1 MTGGLH
7 RVIQVVQLF
16 AGRELTFP
24 IGQDNSYIL
33 YCPGRFRRRT
43 RVASRCST
51 MVDLLLRL
59 LHHLQQPAIFAE

>member
-1 MTGGLH
+1 MTGGFD
-7 RVIQVVQLF
+7 RVVPVVQLF
-16 AGRELTFP
+16 AGKDLTFP
-24 IGQDNSYIL
+24 IGHDNSNIL
-33 YCPGRFRRRT
+33 HCLGRFRRRT